1 MSLGLPFWEWEFK
14 GHYIH
19 CFIVI
24 YILGS
29 LYPTTQDIILCF
41 ELYSVIVK
49 PNEHVFLQFCNR
61 LVIFKFWVNMKI
73 FDTLLKAYFLR
84 SHFNFFKKLLLFI
97 YLFICT
103 ELRTNVY
110 VMCLSRGQVTTHK
123 NLFSPFIMLT
133 QRIRLRLS
141 GLAAK
146 WLYRLSHLTDPGV
159 LEKGPLVRPSCSA
172 SLDPK

>member
-29 LYPTTQDIILCF
+29 LYPTTQDITLCF

-73 FDTLLKAYFLR
+73 FDTLLKACFLR
-84 SHFNFFKKLLLFI
+84 SHFNFFKNYFYLFI
-97 YLFICT
+97 YLSVQSSGQMCMSYACLEVRWQLTRICSLLSPCWPKGSDLDCQAWQQNDFIDWAISLTLECW
-103 ELRTNVY
+103 R
-110 VMCLSRGQVTTHK
+110 RGH
-123 NLFSPFIMLT
+123 LFVPAA
-133 QRIRLRLS
+133 RL
-141 GLAAK
+141 A
-146 WLYRLSHLTDPGV
+146 
-159 LEKGPLVRPSCSA
+159 
-172 SLDPK
+172 